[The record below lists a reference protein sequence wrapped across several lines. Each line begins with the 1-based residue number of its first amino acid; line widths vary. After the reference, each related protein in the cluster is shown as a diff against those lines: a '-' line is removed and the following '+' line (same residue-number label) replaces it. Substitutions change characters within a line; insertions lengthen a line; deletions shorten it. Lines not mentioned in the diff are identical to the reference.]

1 MTNKDL
7 ISQYVDTGLGINKYQ
22 FDKLSNNDK
31 RTYNRKMLIS
41 MEQDAEKIRYYYDVL
56 PEDMQIKALSRFDY
70 NLDYIKNPTEAVKI
84 HAVQRSGTAFYQIEN
99 PSEAVKMAAVKR
111 NGEILEAIE
120 NPSEAIQ
127 LAAVTEN
134 GRSIQY
140 LYDKGITPSNEVQI
154 AAIKQYGDALRYI
167 KNPSDE
173 LQIIA
178 VEKDGRML
186 ERLPNASEAVQLAAI
201 KNKPYTMMY
210 INNPSEAIQLA
221 ALRLATTDVDHV
233 TAHSTLIS
241 LYPYISDENKLKVV
255 NYLLGHH
262 YIGYVFYEKS
272 NDKIKRHILN
282 RIFSDKIMVGQRF
295 YEVLPEDKKLDY
307 LKMEI
312 DYTNETQRFL
322 GSWVKDEYKKLTG
335 IELVRDKLTKKYVK
349 RND

>member
-7 ISQYVDTGLGINKYQ
+7 ISQYVDTGFGIPEYQ
-22 FDKLSNNDK
+22 YNKLSSSDK
-31 RTYNRKMLIS
+31 KTYLRKMDIAIKH
-41 MEQDAEKIRYYYDVL
+41 DIRKVRFHYGVL
-56 PEDMQIKALSRFDY
+56 PEDIQMKALRE
-70 NLDYIKNPTEAVKI
+70 LDFNISNIKNPTEAVQLY
-84 HAVQRSGTAFYQIEN
+84 AVSQSGTAYYKIKN
-99 PSEAVKMAAVKR
+99 PSEAVQMAAVKR
-111 NGEILEAIE
+111 NGEILEHID

-127 LAAVTEN
+127 LAAVTDN
-134 GRSIQY
+134 GSSIQY
-140 LYDKGITPSNEVQI
+140 LYNKGISPSNEVMV
-154 AAIKQYGDALRYI
+154 AAIKQNGDALRYI

-178 VEKDGRML
+178 VEKDGRVL

-210 INNPSEAIQLA
+210 INNPSESIQLT

-233 TAHSTLIS
+233 TAHSTLLS

-255 NYLLGHH
+255 NYLLGNH

-272 NDKIKRHILN
+272 DDNIKRHILN
-282 RIFSDKIMVGQRF
+282 RIFSDKIMVGHRF

-312 DYTNETQRFL
+312 EYTNETKRFL
-322 GSWVKDEYKKLTG
+322 GDWVKKEYKKLTG
-335 IELVRDKLTKKYVK
+335 IELVKDKISGQYVE

>member
-7 ISQYVDTGLGINKYQ
+7 ISQYIDTGIGIPIYQ
-22 FDKLSNNDK
+22 YNKLSNNDK
-31 RTYNRKMLIS
+31 RTYDRKMLIS
-41 MEQDAEKIRYYYDVL
+41 MEQDAEKIRYYYGEL
-56 PEDMQIKALSRFDY
+56 PEDMQFKALSRFDY

-84 HAVQRSGTAFYQIEN
+84 YAVQRSGAAFYKIEN

-111 NGEILEAIE
+111 NDEILENID

-127 LAAVTEN
+127 LAAVTGN
-134 GRSIQY
+134 GTAIQY

-154 AAIKQYGDALRYI
+154 AAVKSNASALRYI

-178 VEKDGRML
+178 VEKDGRVL

-210 INNPSEAIQLA
+210 INNPSEAIQST

-233 TAHSTLIS
+233 TAHSSLIS

-272 NDKIKRHILN
+272 DDNIKRHILN
-282 RIFSDKIMVGQRF
+282 RIFSDKIIIDKRF

-312 DYTNETQRFL
+312 DYTNETKRFL
-322 GSWVKDEYKKLTG
+322 GDWVKQEYKKLTG
-335 IELVRDKLTKKYVK
+335 IELVKDKISRQYVE